1 MKTYN
6 CKISFKSICDESDL
20 KNKEDEMY
28 RFFYNKIWNL
38 GNFKF
43 EFKENKELTIKEN
56 KQWVI
61 DKRKRLMSSQTINQ

>member
-1 MKTYN
+1 MKTYD
-6 CKISFKSICDESDL
+6 CKISFKSICNESDL
-20 KNKEDEMY
+20 KNKENEMY

-43 EFKENKELTIKEN
+43 EFKENKKLTKKEN

-61 DKRKRLMSSQTINQ
+61 DKQRRPMNLQIISQ

>member
-43 EFKENKELTIKEN
+43 EFKENKKLTKKEN
-56 KQWVI
+56 KQ
-61 DKRKRLMSSQTINQ
+61 